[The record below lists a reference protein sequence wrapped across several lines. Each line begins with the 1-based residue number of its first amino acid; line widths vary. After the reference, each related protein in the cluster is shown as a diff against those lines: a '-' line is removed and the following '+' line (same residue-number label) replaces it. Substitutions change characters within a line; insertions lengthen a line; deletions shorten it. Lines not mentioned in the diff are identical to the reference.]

1 MKKISVI
8 ALVGVGL
15 LLASCNKGKSAD
27 TAATGQ
33 QQTVAE
39 SK

>member
-15 LLASCNKGKSAD
+15 LLASCNKGKSAES
-27 TAATGQ
+27 AATAQ
-33 QQTVAE
+33 EQTVA
-39 SK
+39 

>member
-15 LLASCNKGKSAD
+15 LLASCDKGKTAES
-27 TAATGQ
+27 AAT
-33 QQTVAE
+33 A
-39 SK
+39 